1 MRAAGDPMIPET
13 GAHGEKPR
21 SWKGKELILVVEDS
35 RMIAHFLKRLLESE
49 GFDVLIAS
57 DGLGGLEAARRDQP
71 GLVVTDYH
79 MPRMHGLEMV
89 KALRTDP
96 LTRDIAILMLSG
108 NDDAND
114 KAQALAAGADE
125 YLVKGDQ
132 HQLVGRIKDLLA
144 RSRQCD
150 RVDAREAAQT
160 PSCERPGRQPAE

>member
-96 LTRDIAILMLSG
+96 LPRLRARWTGPRLQRG
-108 NDDAND
+108 
-114 KAQALAAGADE
+114 AQWPRRWWCGWAVADW
-125 YLVKGDQ
+125 
-132 HQLVGRIKDLLA
+132 
-144 RSRQCD
+144 
-150 RVDAREAAQT
+150 
-160 PSCERPGRQPAE
+160 